1 VRDPIGEVPPGYAVH
16 RVGSTWMV
24 LDQAQ
29 SPALV
34 GLRLADASVRRAL
47 FARAPRRGRGEAP
60 SVEIGGG
67 AAMVLRR
74 YRHGGLLAA
83 LAGTLFLGPARP
95 LQELRVSARAEASG
109 APVPRVL
116 CLVLWPVAGPF
127 WSALIGTRE
136 ERPARDLHGALLAA
150 DPAES
155 VALARRAGH
164 AVRKLH
170 DAGVEHRDLQLRN
183 ILVAENGA
191 SRIVLIDLDRA
202 RFHRYGRV
210 PVGRC
215 AQNLGRLARSV
226 IKTGLWGRV
235 VGRRQLAAF
244 AGAYTGKS
252 RDLRRDL
259 RGRILIE
266 RAKLLGHR
274 LTWPLRGISPPRVD
288 PRRSLGSG
296 S

>member
-1 VRDPIGEVPPGYAVH
+1 MRDPIGEVPADYAVH

-24 LDQAQ
+24 LDRAQ

-34 GLRLADASVRRAL
+34 GLRLADPSMRRAL

-60 SVEIGGG
+60 SVELGGG

-95 LQELRVSARAEASG
+95 LQELRVTARAEASG

-116 CLVLWPVAGPF
+116 CLVLWPVGGPF

-136 ERPARDLHGALLAA
+136 ERPARDLHGALVAA
-150 DPAES
+150 DATES
-155 VALARRAGH
+155 VALARRVGR

-183 ILVAENGA
+183 ILVAENDEP
-191 SRIVLIDLDRA
+191 RIVLIDLDRA

-210 PVGRC
+210 PVRC
-215 AQNLGRLARSV
+215 RAQNLGRLARSV
-226 IKTGLWGRV
+226 IKAGLWGGV

-244 AGAYTGKS
+244 SGSYSGAS
-252 RDLRRDL
+252 RDLRREL
-259 RGRILIE
+259 RGRIPVE
-266 RAKLLGHR
+266 RVKLLAHR
-274 LTWPLRGISPPRVD
+274 LTWPLRGISPP
-288 PRRSLGSG
+288 S
-296 S
+296 